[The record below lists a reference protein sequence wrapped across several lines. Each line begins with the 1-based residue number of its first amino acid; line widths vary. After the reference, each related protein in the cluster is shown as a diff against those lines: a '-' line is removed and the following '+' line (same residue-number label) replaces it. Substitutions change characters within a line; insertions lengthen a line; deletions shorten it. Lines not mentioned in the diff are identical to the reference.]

1 MIAECTMKLH
11 GQWYH
16 AGDELPSPADF
27 STELVERNVTT
38 AHAEPE
44 KPAYT
49 KTEINRMSTK
59 ELKDLAEKNG
69 ISSGADMTGAELKRY
84 FISLW
89 GL

>member
-1 MIAECTMKLH
+1 MIAECTMKMH

-16 AGDELPSPADF
+16 AGDELPSPAD
-27 STELVERNVTT
+27 SVKSSSIETVCETQ
-38 AHAEPE
+38 E

-59 ELKDLAEKNG
+59 ELKELAEKNG

>member
-1 MIAECTMKLH
+1 MVAECTMKMH

-16 AGDELPSPADF
+16 AGDELPFPADF
-27 STELVERNVTT
+27 SEETVNVSFTHP
-38 AHAEPE
+38 HAEPE

-49 KTEINRMSTK
+49 KTEINRMPTK

-69 ISSGADMTGAELKRY
+69 IIGGADMTGAELKQY

>member
-1 MIAECTMKLH
+1 MIAECTMKMH

-27 STELVERNVTT
+27 STELVERNVIT

>member
-1 MIAECTMKLH
+1 MIAECTMKMH

-16 AGDELPSPADF
+16 AGDELPPPANSVKSS
-27 STELVERNVTT
+27 STETVCETQ
-38 AHAEPE
+38 E

>member
-1 MIAECTMKLH
+1 MIAECTMKIH

-27 STELVERNVTT
+27 PEETVNETFTQTHL
-38 AHAEPE
+38 EPE
-44 KPAYT
+44 KLAYT
-49 KTEINRMSTK
+49 KTEINRMPTK

-69 ISSGADMTGAELKRY
+69 IAGGADMTGAELKQY

>member
-1 MIAECTMKLH
+1 MIAECTMKMH

-16 AGDELPSPADF
+16 AGDELPSPAVSAESS
-27 STELVERNVTT
+27 STVTVCET
-38 AHAEPE
+38 PE

-49 KTEINRMSTK
+49 KTEINRMPTK

-69 ISSGADMTGAELKRY
+69 IAGGADMTGAELKQY

>member
-1 MIAECTMKLH
+1 MIAECTMKMH

-27 STELVERNVTT
+27 STETVNETFT
-38 AHAEPE
+38 QTDTEPK
-44 KPAYT
+44 KPTYT

-59 ELKDLAEKNG
+59 ELKDLAERNG

>member
-1 MIAECTMKLH
+1 MIAECTMKMH

-27 STELVERNVTT
+27 STELGEQNVT
-38 AHAEPE
+38 AANAEPE

-49 KTEINRMSTK
+49 KTEINRMPTK
-59 ELKDLAEKNG
+59 ELKDLAEKHG
-69 ISSGADMTGAELKRY
+69 IAGGADMTGAELKQY